1 MRAVKKG
8 IGYISMILCL
18 LTMIGSRAMAQKD
31 TTEDKHVVKESVDE
45 SVDDKETSTKDV
57 SDALMAGTKNGC
69 FDDKAKY
76 IFQVNN
82 PTDKVQTGHVSYQVY
97 SMVNAKLNK
106 ETRAVTIAP
115 KSTGKYEFEIAEPK
129 AGFYKV
135 NFMVNVTDNNDSY
148 DDTTRRAFGIRPETL
163 RSNTPK
169 PADFE
174 DFWKKAKADLAA
186 VPPDFKVTYLPD
198 STKDNRKVYL
208 FEMKSLDNLTVR
220 GYLTVPKTNNK
231 NKKFVVL
238 VGLPGYQV
246 ALPPMFG
253 ADNDLAILTLNVRG
267 QGNSRDVIHRP
278 RNEYIFY
285 HVEDKN
291 KYVMRGAIMDCVRA
305 IDFIFT
311 RPDLDHDKILVSG
324 GSMGG
329 FLSIATAAVDGRVS
343 LCSAQ
348 NPILSD
354 INSLDGE
361 ADWPVIDIKS
371 YIASKPGL
379 TFSKVMQ
386 NLNYFDTKNFATML
400 KCPTLLGMGL
410 LDPIVPP
417 NNAYIDYNNITAK
430 KHIIIFRDLG
440 HEVGA
445 VYKAYEGRWMRDTF
459 GLF

>member
-1 MRAVKKG
+1 VPR
-8 IGYISMILCL
+8 
-18 LTMIGSRAMAQKD
+18 
-31 TTEDKHVVKESVDE
+31 TE
-45 SVDDKETSTKDV
+45 
-57 SDALMAGTKNGC
+57 
-69 FDDKAKY
+69 
-76 IFQVNN
+76 
-82 PTDKVQTGHVSYQVY
+82 
-97 SMVNAKLNK
+97 
-106 ETRAVTIAP
+106 
-115 KSTGKYEFEIAEPK
+115 
-129 AGFYKV
+129 
-135 NFMVNVTDNNDSY
+135 
-148 DDTTRRAFGIRPETL
+148 
-163 RSNTPK
+163 
-169 PADFE
+169 
-174 DFWKKAKADLAA
+174 
-186 VPPDFKVTYLPD
+186 
-198 STKDNRKVYL
+198 
-208 FEMKSLDNLTVR
+208 
-220 GYLTVPKTNNK
+220 NK
-231 NKKFVVL
+231 NKKFAVL

-285 HVEDKN
+285 HIEDKN

-329 FLSIATAAVDGRVS
+329 FLSIATAAVDGRVA

-354 INSLDGE
+354 VNSLDGE
-361 ADWPVIDIKS
+361 ADWPVIDLKS

-379 TFSKVMQ
+379 TYSKVMQ